1 MSKIRKAGNYE
12 IKHSMHI
19 GETEVVI
26 GIDMKAPDK
35 MYYMVADYENN
46 GIIASYNNVLVSDDY
61 VEIAG
66 IYTDRIKE
74 QIDKLKL
81 SEKDVPKSII
91 TSDMCDT
98 ITDRDLENEII
109 VIMPQV
115 FRPEYRNQTHQIFLC
130 TGGNG
135 ARPDARGSAVFGD
148 YIYSGK
154 HARFERVDVLG
165 ILKKEH
171 YPEWLKAKL
180 EYREALKNPAVF
192 EYGGLHF
199 VPVGLISQSLKFET
213 ISKNCETDT
222 TIKAWCNEYESIKGK
237 PNIDYSYEAFY
248 KVASKSDADIF
259 KCIENGKFYLPADN
273 ELFIYNGRF
282 NKYRPLEVEEEKKTT
297 PVKRKKNKEVER

>member
-61 VEIAG
+61 IEIAG
-66 IYTDRIKE
+66 IYTDRIKAE
-74 QIDKLKL
+74 INRLKT
-81 SEKDVPKSII
+81 SEKEAPKSII
-91 TSDMCDT
+91 TFDMCDT

-135 ARPDARGSAVFGD
+135 ARSDARGSAVFGD

-154 HARFERVDVLG
+154 HTRFERVDVLG
-165 ILKKEH
+165 ILKKEN

-180 EYREALKNPAVF
+180 EYKEALKNPAVF
-192 EYGGLHF
+192 EYGDKHF
-199 VPVGLISQSLKFET
+199 LPVGVTDKKTPLHKET
-213 ISKNCETDT
+213 ENLRTDT
-222 TIKAWCNEYESIKGK
+222 EMGYWHKRYESVYGAARNNYTHKDFYAACQ
-237 PNIDYSYEAFY
+237 NIPC
-248 KVASKSDADIF
+248 DIF
-259 KCIENGKFYLPADN
+259 KCIENGKFYIPAEN
-273 ELFIYNGRF
+273 ELFEYTGKFEPYTEQENTAQR
-282 NKYRPLEVEEEKKTT
+282 KTKK
-297 PVKRKKNKEVER
+297 KSHKEVER